1 MAYLAENKC
10 MHRDLAA
17 RNCLLSDDGTVKVRR
32 VGTRGS
38 GRVVRRTLTTTS
50 FAKRPSSDY

>member
-17 RNCLLSDDGTVKVRR
+17 RNCLLGDDGTVKVRAEGGEGETM
-32 VGTRGS
+32 VGQ
-38 GRVVRRTLTTTS
+38 VVLMVLTI
-50 FAKRPSSDY
+50 PSRLYR